1 MSILET
7 ILEAIC
13 GTIARIIALIFK
25 VLIVDILG
33 AAFMFFAN
41 TAYRLIITEGGFA
54 TFDGLTTFI
63 QDLIA
68 TKHGTLALNT
78 TLSAIT
84 IIVLAINIV
93 FSGLK
98 IMSAPATGKES
109 ESPHA
114 FFVKVIISAILIF
127 SYKYITNFVV
137 DFLNAFTHNS
147 LFSTEIN
154 FSDIKG
160 LFGDAILSNDVLTT
174 DNISIDIIG
183 ELITYAVLYI
193 MLFKDLLFSA
203 IIYVER
209 YLSFAVYL
217 LLGPICFAMYPNE
230 STKNV
235 TQEWIK
241 GIFSQLMVMVLS
253 MFLFRLFFL
262 QLYLMTNNSN
272 AGAIGATD
280 IARGIVLIVLLNIL
294 KDSEQ
299 LVNMLGL
306 RTIPSGDTAKS
317 FVGGF
322 VGMYGTAKMGMG
334 MAKTIWN
341 APGNIRNIVGGVV
354 GNKSGYDKKGTYI
367 NPRET
372 ARENAKRQTTQLLND
387 TDGKAILVD
396 KTAIAL
402 KNAENGGG
410 IVNSALAVYQASK
423 EYKNGDFDSSDVK
436 NSKSFTKKQEDGK
449 INPMKTEESKLSPEK
464 KPTYVKDPLPGE
476 KMPIVGVD
484 ENGVA
489 ITQTNEKQTIPNN
502 ETELKE
508 ESGSPN
514 SLKEVGDVGKNDIS
528 SPDSTSKQK
537 ITKVDN
543 ATNLTDS
550 DSNVSANS
558 MRIDSNENGVA
569 IAQTNEKQTISSNE
583 TELKEETGPSNSFKE
598 VGNVGKNDISSPDST
613 PKQKIT
619 MVGNAPN
626 ITDSDSTVSAN
637 SMQNGTEKAVLPN
650 NEDENDDALSQ
661 QNGNELKNSTTFD
674 SVQYPTKK
682 PVNIKNLTYDEKS
695 PIDWDKTVVSNDEQT
710 PKIQEQ
716 GSQSSINKGKTPET
730 TFRNDEHRS
739 KEEKEVKQNGQ
750 SKQNN
755 QSNKNNS
762 NQKKQSG
769 NSNSNPKKEISES
782 Y

>member
-1 MSILET
+1 MNNILET
-7 ILEAIC
+7 ILELIC
-13 GTIARIIALIFK
+13 GTLARIIALIFK

-160 LFGDAILSNDVLTT
+160 LFGDEILSNDVFTME
-174 DNISIDIIG
+174 NISIDIIG

-203 IIYVER
+203 VIYVER

-262 QLYLMTNNSN
+262 QLYLMTHNSN

-334 MAKTIWN
+334 LVKTIWH
-341 APGNIRNIVGGVV
+341 APGNIRNVVGGVV

-372 ARENAKRQTTQLLND
+372 AKENTKRQTTQLLND
-387 TDGKAILVD
+387 TDGRANLVD

-410 IVNSALAVYQASK
+410 IVNSAIAVYQASK
-423 EYKNGDFDSSDVK
+423 EYKNGDFDSSNVK
-436 NSKSFTKKQEDGK
+436 KSKWFTKKQANDETSYMPTGKGK
-449 INPMKTEESKLSPEK
+449 ISTE
-464 KPTYVKDPLPGE
+464 D
-476 KMPIVGVD
+476 
-484 ENGVA
+484 NGVQQGNSSNTQSGNSGGSENNGGKGEEIGEQKETNKGNE
-489 ITQTNEKQTIPNN
+489 ITEKGKMGETSSNSTGKTTPQGKSSTGIGQTNGKQTIP
-502 ETELKE
+502 
-508 ESGSPN
+508 
-514 SLKEVGDVGKNDIS
+514 
-528 SPDSTSKQK
+528 
-537 ITKVDN
+537 
-543 ATNLTDS
+543 
-550 DSNVSANS
+550 
-558 MRIDSNENGVA
+558 
-569 IAQTNEKQTISSNE
+569 SNE
-583 TELKEETGPSNSFKE
+583 TELKEENGSPNSLKKDGDTNKDGATSPS
-598 VGNVGKNDISSPDST
+598 PTST
-613 PKQKIT
+613 PKVTKIDNT
-619 MVGNAPN
+619 AEKNN
-626 ITDSDSTVSAN
+626 SDSNVPAN
-637 SMQNGTEKAVLPN
+637 SMQNGTEKKVLPKDEN
-650 NEDENDDALSQ
+650 ENDDISNQ
-661 QNGNELKNSTTFD
+661 QNGNELKNDTTSD
-674 SVQYPTKK
+674 SIQDPTKK
-682 PVNIKNLTYDEKS
+682 PVNTKSTTQGEKNSIVFD
-695 PIDWDKTVVSNDEQT
+695 DVVASDNEQVS
-710 PKIQEQ
+710 KIQKQ
-716 GSQSSINKGKTPET
+716 GSQSSINKGKAPET
-730 TFRNDEHRS
+730 TFQNEETPEKSPREIRRENHSERRS
-739 KEEKEVKQNGQ
+739 KEEKKLKQSNP
-750 SKQNN
+750 SKQEKKKSKQSN
-755 QSNKNNS
+755 QNNKNNS
-762 NQKKQSG
+762 NHKKQSG
-769 NSNSNPKKEISES
+769 NSSSKSKKKSVKFAKNKKK
-782 Y
+782 